1 MGESKTV
8 SLKSKRDFEK
18 VYAQGRVIKNELLVM
33 VVLKNRDS
41 GQSRVGYSVSRK
53 LGGAVERNRIRRR
66 LKEAFRLSGLG
77 LNKSTDIVLI
87 ARGKMKG
94 KSYHEIEKALR
105 SLIRRVEDLIK

>member
-1 MGESKTV
+1 MGESKTA

-18 VYAQGRVIKNELLVM
+18 VYAQGRAIKNDLLVM
-33 VVLKNRDS
+33 LILKNGGT

-66 LKEAFRLSGLG
+66 LKEAFRLSGLE
-77 LNKSTDIVLI
+77 LNKSTDIVFI
-87 ARGKMKG
+87 ARRKIKG

-105 SLIRRVEDLIK
+105 RLTRRAEDLIK